1 MPLPPGVHRKP
12 RNRGLSLPAV
22 HPPPLSADRR
32 RSTFFGGWP
41 SKRKVSSAS
50 CREKRDFFRKY
61 GPLGNSFTEGSA
73 PKADEPRSQFPGYA
87 SVLDPTGSM
96 AHWWLS
102 VVALAVSYFAWS
114 VIFRAAFPSVQEWL
128 VWRFLD
134 GLFYCVYIA
143 DLLAQSR
150 TSYLQVRIYSHR
162 ARTAAGSRHRARH
175 DHNTLTMDSVPAG
188 RATGGGPA
196 QDLHLLLGDLE
207 VQARRP
213 GPAPPGLALDGLHP
227 ELQWAH
233 PPALHPPAQVLPSA
247 TVH

>member
-1 MPLPPGVHRKP
+1 MIFCSEADVPFFPPSQATVLRNDMAEEDILPPGVQAALHRKP

-73 PKADEPRSQFPGYA
+73 PKAEELRSQFPGYA
-87 SVLDPTGSM
+87 GVLDPTGSL
-96 AHWWLS
+96 AHRWLS

-114 VIFRAAFPSVQEWL
+114 VIFRAAFPSVQGWL
-128 VWRFLD
+128 VWRLVD

-143 DLLAQSR
+143 DLVAQSR
-150 TSYLQVRIYSHR
+150 TSYLQVRTV
-162 ARTAAGSRHRARH
+162 TAHCSSIACSSIAA
-175 DHNTLTMDSVPAG
+175 SCA
-188 RATGGGPA
+188 A
-196 QDLHLLLGDLE
+196 
-207 VQARRP
+207 
-213 GPAPPGLALDGLHP
+213 
-227 ELQWAH
+227 
-233 PPALHPPAQVLPSA
+233 
-247 TVH
+247 